1 MRAGPFSVDAPRV
14 TGGSWPGDWLHLAGY
29 RGATLFV
36 RPAAWGGGGLG
47 VPSVKGLLPPC
58 PPSLE
63 VFEGAVSQEG
73 YLVGDVWQAP
83 LLGLLTPE

>member
-1 MRAGPFSVDAPRV
+1 M
-14 TGGSWPGDWLHLAGY
+14 HLAGY